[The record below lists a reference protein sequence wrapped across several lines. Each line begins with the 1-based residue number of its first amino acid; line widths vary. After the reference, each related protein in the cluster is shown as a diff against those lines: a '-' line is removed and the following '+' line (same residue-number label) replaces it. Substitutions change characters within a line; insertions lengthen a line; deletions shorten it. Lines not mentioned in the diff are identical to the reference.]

1 LLLLTII
8 RPLNRRGLALFFF
21 LIKRTK
27 NQVSREASLRSP
39 ALGPLLG
46 HSPCKAVRT
55 TGCNYF
61 ALLRSR
67 FPMLLQKFAMPLQPH
82 GPSLF
87 CPLSP
92 EAFLLTEGRKDAGN

>member
-39 ALGPLLG
+39 IPVTIAQ
-46 HSPCKAVRT
+46 A
-55 TGCNYF
+55 F
-61 ALLRSR
+61 ALQTRQNHGLQL
-67 FPMLLQKFAMPLQPH
+67 FCPAHTYPMLLQKLAMPYSRTGHHCSARFRPK
-82 GPSLF
+82 
-87 CPLSP
+87 LSC
-92 EAFLLTEGRKDAGN
+92 